1 MASIKYK
8 ISIENPLKHQFSIHI
23 SFMPTTDELMHISLP
38 NWIPGSYMIRDFAK
52 HVLELKAHDE
62 SGELSVNTIAKN
74 RFSISH
80 NQQEVTVSYLYYAF
94 DMSVRKAYLDQEF
107 GFINPASALFCVDE
121 LKEQTCL
128 VELVKPTNPIIT
140 NWQPASGLTGIDHN
154 DCFNWSHYSA
164 ANYLE
169 FTDYP
174 ILFGELDIAE
184 FSVANTPH
192 FLVTVGQHFGD
203 VQRAAKDLK
212 PLCQYH
218 IDMFDGLPQGVDKY
232 LFLTMVTDSGFG
244 GLEHLNSTALVCSR
258 FDIINLE
265 HEIDDNYST
274 FLSLCSHEYLHTWN
288 VKRLKPKEFIPY
300 QLEQEVYTKQLWFY
314 EGMTSYF
321 DDLSLVETNTITQKK
336 YLEILAKTFTRIE
349 KGQGQLRQSVTESSL
364 HTWTKFYQQDE
375 AAPDQIVSYYQKGA
389 AIACLMDLVIKQN
402 SQGKK
407 SLKDLMNKAWHLF
420 GTAPIGTTP
429 TGTTQ
434 EDLED
439 LFKSFISVENHE
451 LLHNVLYKTHKIDLT
466 DAFASVGVELT
477 YQTQQNGA
485 HAQGIIANSQN
496 NWLGCVTAL
505 INGNLVVKQVLENSP
520 AEHAGIAVND
530 HLIAID
536 SFRLNNTNIEKV
548 LSTVQGKVTTV
559 HYFRKDKLYQAPL
572 NVEPSPEFVASLT
585 IKDAEKA
592 KLWLGESY

>member
-8 ISIENPLKHQFSIHI
+8 VSIENPLKHQFCIQI
-23 SFMPTTDELMHISLP
+23 SFMPTTDDLMHISLP

-52 HVLELKAHDE
+52 HVLELKAHDQ
-62 SGELSVNTIAKN
+62 SGELPVTTIAKN
-74 RFSISH
+74 RFAISH
-80 NQQEVTVSYLYYAF
+80 NKQEITVSYLYYAF

-121 LKEQTCL
+121 LKDQTCL
-128 VELVKPTNPIIT
+128 VELVKPNHSLLT

-154 DCFNWSHYSA
+154 DCFAWEHYSA
-164 ANYLE
+164 KNYLA

-192 FLVTVGQHFGD
+192 YLVTVGQHFGD
-203 VQRAAKDLK
+203 VQRAAKDLT

-258 FDIINLE
+258 FDIINQE
-265 HEIDDNYST
+265 QEINDGYTT

-321 DDLSLVETNTITQKK
+321 DDLSLVETNTITQEK
-336 YLEILAKTFTRIE
+336 YLAILAKTFTRIE

-389 AIACLMDLVIKQN
+389 AIACLMDLIIKYD

-407 SLKDLMNKAWHLF
+407 ALKDLMNQAWHTF
-420 GTAPIGTTP
+420 GKTHL
-429 TGTTQ
+429 GTTQ
-434 EDLED
+434 EDLEG
-439 LFKSFISVENHE
+439 LFKSFIGAENHQ
-451 LLHNVLYKTHKIDLT
+451 LLHDVLYNTNKIDLT
-466 DAFASVGVELT
+466 DAFAKVGVALT
-477 YQTQQNGA
+477 YQTQQNA
-485 HAQGIIANSQN
+485 THDQGIVEGSQN
-496 NWLGCVTAL
+496 NWLGCVVAL
-505 INGNLVVKQVLENSP
+505 TNGNLVVKQVLENSP
-520 AEHAGIAVND
+520 AENAGIAVND
-530 HLIAID
+530 HLIAIGN
-536 SFRLNNTNIEKV
+536 FRLNNSNIEKV
-548 LSTVQGKVTTV
+548 LSTINKTTTSV
-559 HYFRKDKLYQAPL
+559 HYFRKDKLYQTSL
-572 NVEPSPEFVASLT
+572 NVEPSPKFVANLV
-585 IKDAEKA
+585 IKDVDKA
-592 KLWLGESY
+592 KLWLN

>member
-8 ISIENPLKHQFSIHI
+8 VSIENPLKHQFRIQI
-23 SFMPTTDELMHISLP
+23 SFVPNTDKLMHISLP

-52 HVLELKAHDE
+52 HVLELKAHDA
-62 SGELSVNTIAKN
+62 SGELAIETISKN
-74 RFSISH
+74 RFAISH
-80 NQQEVTVSYLYYAF
+80 NQQEVTVTYLYYAF

-128 VELVKPTNPIIT
+128 VELEKSSNPIIAK
-140 NWQPASGLTGIDHN
+140 WQPASGLTGVEHN
-154 DCFNWSHYSA
+154 NSFAWGHYSA
-164 ANYLE
+164 KNYLE

-184 FSVANTPH
+184 FEVANTPH

-203 VQRAAKDLK
+203 LQRAAKDLK

-218 IDMFDGLPQGVDKY
+218 IDMFGGLPKGVDKY

-258 FDIINLE
+258 FDIVKQE
-265 HEIDDNYST
+265 QEIDDNYIT

-321 DDLSLVETNTITQKK
+321 DDLSLLETNTITQQK

-389 AIACLMDLVIKQN
+389 AIACLMDLIIKQE
-402 SQGKK
+402 SQGKIA
-407 SLKDLMNKAWHLF
+407 LKNLMQKAWDLY
-420 GTAPIGTTP
+420 GKEQI
-429 TGTTQ
+429 GTTQ
-434 EDLED
+434 EQLED
-439 LFKSFISVENHE
+439 LFKSFIGIQNHD
-451 LLHNVLYKTHKIDLT
+451 LLHDVLYNTNKIDLT
-466 DAFASVGVELT
+466 AAFTRSGIELS
-477 YQTQQNGA
+477 YQSQQSA
-485 HAQGIIANSQN
+485 THAQGIVENSTN
-496 NWLGCVTAL
+496 NWLGCVVAL
-505 INGNLVVKQVLENSP
+505 NNGNLVVKQVLENSP
-520 AEHAGIAVND
+520 AEQAGIAVND

-536 SFRLNNTNIEKV
+536 NFRLNNLNIEKV
-548 LSTVQGKVTTV
+548 LSTVSSKTTTV

-572 NVEPSPEFVASLT
+572 TVEESPEFVASLT

-592 KLWLGESY
+592 KLWLG